1 MIKHLKKDYLAIKI
15 YENRDSMGEAVAK
28 EVVEKIK
35 KILYKKGEVNMV
47 FAAAP
52 SQNEFLSKLV
62 KFKNIEWNKITAFQL
77 DEYIGLENDSPQK
90 FSTYLKNHL
99 FDKVNFR
106 TAYFI
111 DQEKKTVEEKIKRY
125 SELLLKYS
133 LDIACIGI
141 GENGH
146 IAFNDP
152 YVADFADPKNV
163 KKVCLDIQCRMQQV
177 NEGCFK
183 TIRDVPTHAITMTLP
198 AVISA
203 NYIYCTVP
211 TKNKN
216 QAIYNCIKGKIGPKY
231 PASILR
237 THRHAI
243 LFIDKDAASL
253 I

>member
-15 YENRDSMGEAVAK
+15 YENKNSMGESAAK
-28 EVVEKIK
+28 EVVERIK
-35 KILYKKGEVNMV
+35 EILHKKGEANMV

-52 SQNEFLSKLV
+52 SQNEFLSELV
-62 KFKNIEWNKITAFQL
+62 KFKNIEWDKITAFQL
-77 DEYIGLENDSPQK
+77 DEYIGLEDGSSQK

-106 TAYFI
+106 TVYFI

-125 SELLLKYS
+125 SELLLKHP

-152 YVADFADPKNV
+152 HVADFADTQNV
-163 KKVCLDIQCRMQQV
+163 KKVCLDIQCRTQQV
-177 NEGCFK
+177 NDGCFK
-183 TIRDVPTHAITMTLP
+183 TIRDVPTHAITMTIP
-198 AVISA
+198 AVMSA
-203 NYIYCTVP
+203 NYIYCVVP
-211 TKNKN
+211 TKNKS
-216 QAIYNCIKGKIGPKY
+216 QAIYNCIKGEIGLKY

-237 THRHAI
+237 THKHAI